1 MSRNERS
8 RFQVPRSWFSTGSL
22 ARRLTAFEA
31 SSDRKGEGEGHSSRE
46 QPGFESFEVTADVG
60 ITASADTLHEL
71 FANAA
76 RGMFA
81 LMIAPDTTRPAGS
94 LPVEA
99 RGTDLPSLLVAWLN
113 ELLYRCEVEEW
124 APADVRVLEVEGGRV
139 HGELLGEPADPAR
152 HRFKTIVKAATYHL
166 LECRRDGDRWR
177 ARVVFDV

>member
-1 MSRNERS
+1 M
-8 RFQVPRSWFSTGSL
+8 
-22 ARRLTAFEA
+22 
-31 SSDRKGEGEGHSSRE
+31 E

-60 ITASADTLHEL
+60 IMAWGDSLEEL
-71 FANAA
+71 FASAA

-81 LMIAPDTTRPAGS
+81 LMIESHTALPARAI
-94 LPVEA
+94 PVEA
-99 RGTDLPSLLVAWLN
+99 CGADLPSLLVAWLN

-139 HGELLGEPADPAR
+139 HGELLGEPVDPAR

>member
-1 MSRNERS
+1 MSVPGS
-8 RFQVPRSWFSTGSL
+8 RFRVPGFQREVSPAGV
-22 ARRLTAFEA
+22 TAFEA
-31 SSDRKGEGEGHSSRE
+31 SSDRKGEAEGHSSME
-46 QPGFESFEVTADVG
+46 QAGFELFEVTADVG

-124 APADVRVLEVEGGRV
+124 APADVRVLEVAGGRV
-139 HGELLGEPADPAR
+139 RGELLGEPADPAR

-166 LECRRDGDRWR
+166 LECRSDGDRWYG
-177 ARVVFDV
+177 RVVFDV

>member
-1 MSRNERS
+1 VKTRGDKE
-8 RFQVPRSWFSTGSL
+8 GSV
-22 ARRLTAFEA
+22 
-31 SSDRKGEGEGHSSRE
+31 E
-46 QPGFESFEVTADVG
+46 QAGFELFEVTADVG

-81 LMIAPDTTRPAGS
+81 LIVAPDTTRPAGS

-99 RGTDLPSLLVAWLN
+99 HGTDLPSLLVAWLN

-166 LECRRDGDRWR
+166 LECRGEGDRWHS
-177 ARVVFDV
+177 RVVFDV

>member
-1 MSRNERS
+1 
-8 RFQVPRSWFSTGSL
+8 V
-22 ARRLTAFEA
+22 
-31 SSDRKGEGEGHSSRE
+31 E
-46 QPGFESFEVTADVG
+46 QAGFELFEVTADVG

-71 FANAA
+71 FSNAA

-81 LMIAPDTTRPAGS
+81 LMIAPDTTRSAGS
-94 LPVEA
+94 LSVEA

>member
-1 MSRNERS
+1 MK
-8 RFQVPRSWFSTGSL
+8 TGG
-22 ARRLTAFEA
+22 
-31 SSDRKGEGEGHSSRE
+31 DKEGSVE
-46 QPGFESFEVTADVG
+46 QAGFELFEVTADVG

-71 FANAA
+71 FSNAA

-81 LMIAPDTTRPAGS
+81 LMIAPDTTRSAGS
-94 LPVEA
+94 LSVEA

>member
-1 MSRNERS
+1 
-8 RFQVPRSWFSTGSL
+8 VKTG
-22 ARRLTAFEA
+22 AW
-31 SSDRKGEGEGHSSRE
+31 KEGSVE
-46 QPGFESFEVTADVG
+46 QAGFELFEVTADVG

-71 FANAA
+71 FSNAA

-94 LPVEA
+94 LSVEA